1 MERLEG
7 SDVESWERWEGRQVV
22 RRWKKCEGSEVRKV
36 GEWRSGN
43 VGGSW
48 FYSRVNDTGRV
59 LDFILLFLML
69 ISSRT
74 KEQDRFKIIWRG
86 HRDGRTLLRSYRGS

>member
-1 MERLEG
+1 MVKWQCGRFLVLFKSEG
-7 SDVESWERWEGRQVV
+7 
-22 RRWKKCEGSEVRKV
+22 
-36 GEWRSGN
+36 
-43 VGGSW
+43 
-48 FYSRVNDTGRV
+48 TGRV

-69 ISSRT
+69 ISNRT